1 MRLYYSLAYKPIEI
15 PMFKMNIDFFCNIAI
30 GLFCFVNHFAIHTIV
45 KSLPNTNKFGLS
57 TIVFRSSYFPTFLYV
72 LITFAGGI
80 AFGLNVPYFA
90 VLRPAIPGKSDIM
103 MIIGQVAIFTVIL
116 FAIIIKLKV
125 LGEMIISL
133 LDYLK
138 IIRLNVLRKPTKTL
152 QVLVVAVVALT
163 AMGFSFMI
171 KENVL
176 DIISLVSSVTCPYYI
191 IIAPSR
197 CGFIE

>member
-1 MRLYYSLAYKPIEI
+1 
-15 PMFKMNIDFFCNIAI
+15 
-30 GLFCFVNHFAIHTIV
+30 
-45 KSLPNTNKFGLS
+45 
-57 TIVFRSSYFPTFLYV
+57 
-72 LITFAGGI
+72 
-80 AFGLNVPYFA
+80 
-90 VLRPAIPGKSDIM
+90 

-138 IIRLNVLRKPTKTL
+138 IIRLNVSRKPTKTL
-152 QVLVVAVVALT
+152 QVLVIAIVAFT

-176 DIISLVSSVTCPYYI
+176 DIISLITSVTCPYHV

-197 CGFIE
+197 CGFIK

>member
-1 MRLYYSLAYKPIEI
+1 
-15 PMFKMNIDFFCNIAI
+15 
-30 GLFCFVNHFAIHTIV
+30 
-45 KSLPNTNKFGLS
+45 
-57 TIVFRSSYFPTFLYV
+57 
-72 LITFAGGI
+72 
-80 AFGLNVPYFA
+80 
-90 VLRPAIPGKSDIM
+90 

-152 QVLVVAVVALT
+152 QVLVVAIVALT